1 MLSLPWNE
9 AVQTACSFLGL
20 IQKEARFTEPR
31 LDFSHILPFEI
42 LTHLACHLQSIHLS
56 MTQLNPKKCILKLS
70 LGICGSHIRM
80 EHQGSGRPLGV
91 GTQGHSWSAVKGH
104 R

>member
-1 MLSLPWNE
+1 MLSLPWKE
-9 AVQTACSFLGL
+9 AVQAACSFLGL
-20 IQKEARFTEPR
+20 IQIEASFTEPQ

-42 LTHLACHLQSIHLS
+42 VTHLACHLQSIHQS
-56 MTQLNPKKCILKLS
+56 MTQLNPKKNHPKCILKLS

-91 GTQGHSWSAVKGH
+91 GTQGHS
-104 R
+104 